1 MHSHK
6 FVTVAHCGFRRK
18 KHGVTRLSH
27 TRCLITQV
35 SELKSRFRLR
45 FKAISESILENVV
58 FFDPNLDME
67 RLIECLNQSALY
79 EEVQAMGMQTL
90 VGDMGTT
97 LSGGQKQRLLVA
109 RALYKQPEILIL
121 HEATSHLNMTNQAVV
136 HQAPRAMG
144 RTHISITHRE
154 ELLEAADRVF
164 VLHEVKLTPRAST
177 KPPLSLGIDNAP
189 NPEE

>member
-1 MHSHK
+1 VSNN
-6 FVTVAHCGFRRK
+6 
-18 KHGVTRLSH
+18 SS
-27 TRCLITQV
+27 

-45 FKAISESILENVV
+45 FKAISESILENAV